1 MLALIMAG
9 GTGTRFW
16 PKSRAKHPKQFLK
29 IHGDRTMIQQ
39 TAGRLQSIIPDEHIF
54 VVTTAPQAEELSR
67 QLPFLPQQNVV
78 IEPMG
83 KNTAPCI
90 GLGALFLRRID
101 PEAVMV
107 VQPAD
112 HLILREQAFLDILQE
127 AELIARESGALV
139 TIGVQPTYPATGY
152 GYIQHTEEKVR
163 GKNQTA
169 YVVKTF
175 AEKPNLD
182 TARLFLQSGDFLW
195 NSGIFVW
202 KISSILKEIEE
213 HLPDLAEGL
222 WTIDKAIGTAQQD
235 ETISRVYKQIKS
247 ISIDYGI
254 MEAARQVL
262 VLPGDFGWN
271 DLGSWNEV
279 YEIGEKDK
287 NGNVADAGHLL
298 CDTSGCL
305 VDVPGKL
312 VATVGVQDLI
322 IVETDDAILICPR
335 ERAQDVKNIV
345 DGLKQRKLQN
355 LL

>member
-29 IHGDRTMIQQ
+29 IHGDKTMIQQ
-39 TAGRLQSIIPDEHIF
+39 TAGRLHSIIPDEHIF

-67 QLPFLPQQNVV
+67 QLPSLPQQNIV

-90 GLGALFLRRID
+90 GLGAMFLRRID
-101 PEAVMV
+101 PDAVMV

-112 HLILREQAFLDILQE
+112 HLILQEQAFLDILQE
-127 AELIARESGALV
+127 AELIARETDALV

-152 GYIQHTEEKVR
+152 GYIQHTDEEVQ
-163 GKNQTA
+163 GKNRKA

-175 AEKPNLD
+175 AEKPNLE
-182 TARLFLQSGDFLW
+182 TAKLFLQSGDFLW

-202 KISSILKEIEE
+202 KISAILREIEE
-213 HLPDLAEGL
+213 HLPDLAESL
-222 WTIDKAIGTAQQD
+222 WQIDKAIGTTEQE

-254 MEAARQVL
+254 MEVARKVV

-279 YEIGEKDK
+279 YEIGEKDE
-287 NGNVADAGHLL
+287 NGNVADEQHLL

-305 VDVPGKL
+305 VDVPDKV
-312 VATVGVQDLI
+312 VATVGLENLV
-322 IVETDDAILICPR
+322 IVETDDALLICPR
-335 ERAQDVKNIV
+335 DRAQDVKNIV
-345 DGLKQRKLQN
+345 DGLKQRKRQD